1 MHALIAYI
9 FLLHAMKYI
18 KGIGSL
24 PSGKPLTNEA
34 LKEEL
39 LVLVSKYT
47 CRSDAKTELRQCC
60 NDVTTVLVRV
70 PPRK

>member
-1 MHALIAYI
+1 
-9 FLLHAMKYI
+9 MKYI

-47 CRSDAKTELRQCC
+47 CISDAITELGSTQANESFNQIASSKAPKLR
-60 NDVTTVLVRV
+60 
-70 PPRK
+70 

>member
-1 MHALIAYI
+1 
-9 FLLHAMKYI
+9 MKYI

-24 PSGKPLTNEA
+24 PNGKPLTNEA

-47 CRSDAKTELRQCC
+47 CRSDAITELGSTQASESFNQIASSKAPKSR
-60 NDVTTVLVRV
+60 
-70 PPRK
+70 

>member
-1 MHALIAYI
+1 
-9 FLLHAMKYI
+9 MKYI

-39 LVLVSKYT
+39 FVLVSKYT
-47 CRSDAKTELRQCC
+47 CRSDAKTELGSTQANISFNQIASSKAPKLR
-60 NDVTTVLVRV
+60 
-70 PPRK
+70 